1 MAEKN
6 SKKQPATE
14 FPWLRQPGEG
24 IKPYEA
30 FNTYMLMGTDRSL
43 TKVANELNKSTTLM
57 GKWSSQWKW
66 VERVTAWDVEQE
78 RLARL
83 DQMEAIRKMRKRHAS
98 LATSMLAKVAE
109 RMKNMQPE
117 ELSPQDVKAFVDVAS
132 KLERISRGDVGEVV
146 EERDGGAAI
155 NPVQIYIPDNGRD
168 DNEDD
173 E

>member
-6 SKKQPATE
+6 SKKNNGAE

-24 IKPYEA
+24 AKPYEA
-30 FNTYMLMGTDRSL
+30 FSTYMLMGTERSQV
-43 TKVANELNKSTTLM
+43 KVAAELGKSRQLLS
-57 GKWSSQWKW
+57 KWSAQWNW
-66 VERVTAWDVEQE
+66 VERANAWDLEQE

-83 DQMEAIRKMRKRHAS
+83 DQMEAIRKMRKRHAA
-98 LATSMLAKVAE
+98 LASSMLAKVAK
-109 RMKNMQPE
+109 RMEQMQPE

>member
-30 FNTYMLMGTDRSL
+30 FNTYMLMGTERSQA
-43 TKVANELNKSTTLM
+43 KVSNELGKSTALLS
-57 GKWSSQWKW
+57 KWSVQWNW
-66 VERVTAWDVEQE
+66 VERATAWDVEQE

-83 DQMEAIRKMRKRHAS
+83 DQMEAIRKMRKRHAVIAS
-98 LATSMLAKVAE
+98 SMIAKAAK
-109 RMKNMQPE
+109 RMEQMQPE
-117 ELSPQDVKAFVDVAS
+117 ELTPQDVKAFVDVAS

-168 DNEDD
+168 DIEDD